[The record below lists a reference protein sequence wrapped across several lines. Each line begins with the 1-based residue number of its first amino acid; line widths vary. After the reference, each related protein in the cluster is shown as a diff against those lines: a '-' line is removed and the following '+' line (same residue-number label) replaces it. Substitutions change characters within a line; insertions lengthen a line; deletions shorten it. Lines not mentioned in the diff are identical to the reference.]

1 MEPYENNKENNYDNI
16 DTDNIYAI
24 KIKLFTNINKKNKDT
39 DKNDSMLFTRDM
51 LYIDKN
57 IKNTLT
63 QQRYEKYPLISK
75 NYKIIPNIIYK
86 NYDFLY
92 NFFFSFNYFT
102 NNLKK
107 YSEFSEKPQSETIQH
122 NIDIL
127 LRALFPLFS
136 KTSEGYYTSLNL
148 ISNSSNSNDSN
159 IFSFYNIIDIM
170 KKKMNFSNEKY
181 SILNIS
187 NNLYTVK
194 KIIWLNDFVNNSHY
208 NYLLLS
214 YGKFKKWLND
224 YAINDPINYTMIKT
238 KTFQKNYTDYI
249 EKKNSRTRYINPSQK
264 IIDSKNPFF
273 MEKVGDLYLNYEQF
287 YNVIKKYSENKS
299 INNDL
304 QNVIDGGYNII
315 RTTDTTKYE
324 SMKNQFLDYVNSIK
338 KIIDENKTN
347 YDNMINEYGKIKSS
361 SEPKSKR
368 NKERIERIDKYIS
381 NFYEINNKIDNKLKQ
396 YDNFFNEFK
405 NKEEIFKTFMEEKNN
420 LKISIMNY
428 ITNMKE
434 ICDIINKH
442 YNDIID
448 NNGVII
454 NKIDELKMKIKIY
467 EKELTIL
474 NSYGTNNPNDIFNDL
489 NRFYFPINEETQV
502 KEFYDTMDLIYNLRV
517 NIPDKYNNIIAVKT
531 NEVISL
537 NNFQKIGIIEIET
550 MMDFIKGKLDN
561 DNYSKI
567 KCSYISNDLGNE
579 ITNAVFNINRSDKDF
594 LKNSNFLYSVDE
606 NQLKK
611 LDSKSKSITPMNKNN
626 NYNLKNKKGG
636 KTKINKKIK
645 HKKTRKNI

>member
-1 MEPYENNKENNYDNI
+1 MEPYENNKENNI

-39 DKNDSMLFTRDM
+39 DKNDSILFTRDM

-434 ICDIINKH
+434 ICDIINKN

-561 DNYSKI
+561 ENYSKI

-579 ITNAVFNINRSDKDF
+579 LTNAVFNINRSDKDF

>member
-531 NEVISL
+531 NDVISL

>member
-39 DKNDSMLFTRDM
+39 DKNDSILFTRDM

-170 KKKMNFSNEKY
+170 KKKINFSNEKY

-208 NYLLLS
+208 NYFLLS

-420 LKISIMNY
+420 LKKSIMNY

-531 NEVISL
+531 NDVISL

>member
-39 DKNDSMLFTRDM
+39 DKNDSILFTRDM

-249 EKKNSRTRYINPSQK
+249 EKKNSRTRYINLSQK

-420 LKISIMNY
+420 LKKSIMNY
-428 ITNMKE
+428 ITNMKQ

>member
-1 MEPYENNKENNYDNI
+1 MDPYENNKENNKKNNY

-39 DKNDSMLFTRDM
+39 DKNDSILFTRDM
-51 LYIDKN
+51 LYVDEN
-57 IKNTLT
+57 IKNALT

-75 NYKIIPNIIYK
+75 NYKIAPNIIY
-86 NYDFLY
+86 NNSEFLY
-92 NFFFSFNYFT
+92 NFFFSYNYFT

-148 ISNSSNSNDSN
+148 ITNLSNSNDSN
-159 IFSFYNIIDIM
+159 MFSFYNIIDIM
-170 KKKMNFSNEKY
+170 KQKMNVSNEKY
-181 SILNIS
+181 SIFNIS

-194 KIIWLNDFVNNSHY
+194 KIIWLNDFVNNSFY
-208 NYLLLS
+208 NYLLVS

-224 YAINDPINYTMIKT
+224 YAINDTINYKMIKT

-338 KIIDENKTN
+338 KIIDDNKKN
-347 YDNMINEYGKIKSS
+347 YNHMINEYGKIKTSHD
-361 SEPKSKR
+361 PPISKK
-368 NKERIERIDKYIS
+368 NKERIKRIEQYILY
-381 NFYEINNKIDNKLKQ
+381 FYEMNAKIETKLTQ
-396 YDNFFNEFK
+396 YDDFFKEFK
-405 NKEEIFKTFMEEKNN
+405 NKE
-420 LKISIMNY
+420 
-428 ITNMKE
+428 
-434 ICDIINKH
+434 
-442 YNDIID
+442 
-448 NNGVII
+448 
-454 NKIDELKMKIKIY
+454 
-467 EKELTIL
+467 
-474 NSYGTNNPNDIFNDL
+474 
-489 NRFYFPINEETQV
+489 
-502 KEFYDTMDLIYNLRV
+502 
-517 NIPDKYNNIIAVKT
+517 
-531 NEVISL
+531 
-537 NNFQKIGIIEIET
+537 
-550 MMDFIKGKLDN
+550 
-561 DNYSKI
+561 
-567 KCSYISNDLGNE
+567 
-579 ITNAVFNINRSDKDF
+579 
-594 LKNSNFLYSVDE
+594 
-606 NQLKK
+606 
-611 LDSKSKSITPMNKNN
+611 
-626 NYNLKNKKGG
+626 
-636 KTKINKKIK
+636 
-645 HKKTRKNI
+645 

>member
-39 DKNDSMLFTRDM
+39 DKNDSILFTRDM

-75 NYKIIPNIIYK
+75 NYKIMPNIIYK

-92 NFFFSFNYFT
+92 NFFFSYNYFT
-102 NNLKK
+102 NNLKTH
-107 YSEFSEKPQSETIQH
+107 SEFSDEKPQSEIIQH

-194 KIIWLNDFVNNSHY
+194 KMIWLNDFVNNSFY
-208 NYLLLS
+208 NDLLVS

-324 SMKNQFLDYVNSIK
+324 SMKNQFLDYLNSIK
-338 KIIDENKTN
+338 KIIDENKPN

-368 NKERIERIDKYIS
+368 NKETIERIDKYIS

-405 NKEEIFKTFMEEKNN
+405 YKDKIFKTFMEEKNN
-420 LKISIMNY
+420 LKKSIMDY

-434 ICDIINKH
+434 ICDHINIHYHTIGDNENIIKKFEALN
-442 YNDIID
+442 I
-448 NNGVII
+448 
-454 NKIDELKMKIKIY
+454 KMRIY
-467 EKELTIL
+467 EKELNIL
-474 NSYGTNNPNDIFNDL
+474 NSYGTNKSNDIFKEL
-489 NRFYFPINEETQV
+489 NKFYFPINEETQV
-502 KEFYDTMDLIYNLRV
+502 KEFYDTMDVIYNLRV

-531 NEVISL
+531 NEAISL
-537 NNFQKIGIIEIET
+537 NNLQKIGIIEIEVI
-550 MMDFIKGKLDN
+550 MDFIKGKLDN
-561 DNYSKI
+561 ENYSKI

>member
-39 DKNDSMLFTRDM
+39 DKNDSILFTRDM

-208 NYLLLS
+208 NYLLVS

-428 ITNMKE
+428 ITNMKQ

-467 EKELTIL
+467 EKELNIL